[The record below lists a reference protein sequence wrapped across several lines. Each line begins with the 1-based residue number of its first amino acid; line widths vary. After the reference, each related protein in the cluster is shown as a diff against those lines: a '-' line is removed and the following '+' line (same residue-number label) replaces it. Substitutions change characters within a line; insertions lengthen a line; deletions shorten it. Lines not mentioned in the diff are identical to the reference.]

1 MKRVIRASV
10 ELAPEQQVNR
20 IGKYL
25 YKHLDGA
32 FKIEFHAQMCDVY
45 FRMYYQIPKEA
56 ESFKEMH
63 IDINIA
69 TYQKKIRVNVIRM
82 DKLEK
87 TLGCHVYKPEQMI
100 DLPTARETIYED
112 ICKDVQREYEAFD
125 FVF

>member
-25 YKHLDGA
+25 YKHIDGSY
-32 FKIEFHAQMCDVY
+32 KIEFSTQMCDVY
-45 FRMYYQIPKEA
+45 FRLYYQISGDA

-63 IDINIA
+63 ININIT

-82 DKLEK
+82 DELEK
-87 TLGCHVYKPEQMI
+87 TLGSMVYKPEQMM
-100 DLPTARETIYED
+100 DLPAAKELIYTD
-112 ICKDVQREYEAFD
+112 VCKKVQKEYEAFD